1 MPSRRAKGNKG
12 VIDEFS
18 DDHDND
24 TIFESFSDIALCTL
38 AVALLLVTLLAINIT
53 QNLNVQINRS
63 KFSGGVMRPSLHLEC
78 TVPDFGQTT
87 TDALAVERMLFAGKP
102 YVAVHLF
109 SPSLALIATDVRGGG
124 TVAIGEDE
132 TFAQQQDL
140 SLYQFMQLAPGI
152 EPGSFDADG
161 QQTALLLPSILDKQM
176 VYEPS
181 KKNGYRVNADRYLT
195 KQLLGTLWPIYN
207 EPVFAARRPEEY
219 SKARTRV
226 FVETQTVSRGN
237 GKEDH
242 YVVIGHSAYRL
253 PEALDDGSLAWL
265 GGFSSGLTE
274 IVFLG
279 ETWSNADRRT
289 NKRIEFFEAEGF
301 RAAAEAYREYA
312 FPTTGSAEQ
321 TDIYV
326 KLIEAGYA
334 KARAEQ
340 RSRYALAQLQ
350 VSKAL
355 IEGRLDT
362 TAGDLYPPLLA
373 HPKAWEAYIE
383 YQGSMQPD
391 PPKWFYNEFLDRL
404 GFDRLTIEGSP
415 R

>member
-1 MPSRRAKGNKG
+1 M
-12 VIDEFS
+12 IDEFS
-18 DDHDND
+18 DEPESS

-78 TVPDFGQTT
+78 TVPDFGETT
-87 TDALAVERMLFAGKP
+87 TDALAVERILFAGQP

-109 SPSLALIATDVRGGG
+109 SPSLALIATDVREGG
-124 TVAIGEDE
+124 TVALGEDE
-132 TFAQQQDL
+132 TFTQQQDL

-152 EPGSFDADG
+152 DPGAFDADG
-161 QQTALLLPSILDKQM
+161 QPTALLLPSILDKQM

-181 KKNGYRVNADRYLT
+181 KPHGYRANADRYLT
-195 KQLLGTLWPIYN
+195 KRLLATLWPIYGK
-207 EPVFAARRPEEY
+207 PIFAARRPEEY

-226 FVETQTVSRGN
+226 FVETQTVRRGE

-242 YVVIGHSAYRL
+242 YIVIGHSAYRL
-253 PEALDDGSLAWL
+253 PDALDDGSLAWL

-279 ETWSNADRRT
+279 ETWSNAERRT

-301 RAAAEAYREYA
+301 HACADAYREYA
-312 FPTTGSAEQ
+312 FPSLGSSEL
-321 TDIYV
+321 TSIYT
-326 KLIEAGYA
+326 KLIEAGYS

-340 RSRYALAQLQ
+340 RSRYSLAQLQ
-350 VSKAL
+350 VSAAL
-355 IEGRLDT
+355 LEGRLE
-362 TAGDLYPPLLA
+362 TAARGLYPPLLA
-373 HPKAWEAYIE
+373 HPEAWTAYIGHFE
-383 YQGSMQPD
+383 HEQPD
-391 PPKWFYNEFLDRL
+391 PPKWFYREFLDRL
-404 GFDRLTIEGSP
+404 GFDRLAIEGSLQ
-415 R
+415 